1 MKLLAA
7 LALLTLT
14 GVVPVDACAKGVA
27 TLEVVGSDGRSLRV
41 QPEQA
46 VLAVM
51 LYHPASVYNRQPEPA
66 APRGGYVK
74 IYPLGTGGLPA
85 IPGRF
90 YRTSRAL
97 CFSWDQAVVRA
108 CGRLGMPRVLL
119 AASRRLPLFYQR
131 PTTLTTLRPGST
143 LNLSAALE
151 LAFDRYRASHS
162 ARRPPHCLPFRATW
176 NGPQAAQRPSRF
188 CVSRGGAYARG
199 RLYPSGPA
207 LWRLARDVF

>member
-108 CGRLGMPRVLL
+108 CGRLGMLRVLL
-119 AASRRLPLFYQR
+119 AASRRGLVQAHGE
-131 PTTLTTLRPGST
+131 TGA
-143 LNLSAALE
+143 SA
-151 LAFDRYRASHS
+151 
-162 ARRPPHCLPFRATW
+162 
-176 NGPQAAQRPSRF
+176 
-188 CVSRGGAYARG
+188 
-199 RLYPSGPA
+199 
-207 LWRLARDVF
+207 